1 MGEPVH
7 QQRLGVRA
15 SGVAINQPTG
25 RGLQAGAAQGTVLA
39 EEADAPDQQSLICCQ
54 NELVGINNPV
64 PLSRGIAVRVPISR
78 GFVVGIHS
86 SALRR
91 SRWVA
96 GVQRRWVRGLDDSV
110 GLASH
115 HLGPQFLR
123 KAITK
128 AQACD
133 VIN

>member
-1 MGEPVH
+1 VKDPEEKLVSAETMQKGIKNIIRVIEMHKNNQLDYLTVCG
-7 QQRLGVRA
+7 LVRKIFRA
-15 SGVAINQPTG
+15 FDFDCDGILDKKESKALLDAFTQEM
-25 RGLQAGAAQGTVLA
+25 ALA

-96 GVQRRWVRGLDDSV
+96 
-110 GLASH
+110 
-115 HLGPQFLR
+115 
-123 KAITK
+123 
-128 AQACD
+128 
-133 VIN
+133 